1 MKDIDSIV
9 PVNPEKVYRLMNIG
23 ATTVVTASFEKDFD
37 AMAAAWATALDLV
50 PAKVVAVIDKSH
62 YTRKLME
69 KSGYF
74 ALQLPTVAIAKTV
87 IELGSVSKNDD
98 AKKLEKTSAEFFYQE
113 GFDIPL
119 LKGCAA
125 WMIFRIIPEAHNEKT
140 YDLFI
145 GECVAAWADSRVFRD
160 GHYLFE
166 KAPKELRTLHY
177 VAGGHFYAIGDAID
191 VE

>member
-1 MKDIDSIV
+1 MKDMDAIV

-119 LKGCAA
+119 LEGCAA

>member
-1 MKDIDSIV
+1 MKDMDAIV

-50 PAKVVAVIDKSH
+50 PAKVVAVVDKSH

-119 LKGCAA
+119 LEGCAA